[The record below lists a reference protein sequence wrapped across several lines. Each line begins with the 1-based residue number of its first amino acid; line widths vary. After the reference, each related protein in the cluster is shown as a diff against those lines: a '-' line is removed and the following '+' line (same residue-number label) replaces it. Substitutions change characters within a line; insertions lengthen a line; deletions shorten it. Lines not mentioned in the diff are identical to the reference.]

1 MGGLTLVVASAA
13 GRASSGRPPWAW
25 SRPGLPAW
33 SVAASGQH
41 RKRRFVRGAQRLGAT
56 QGSNDPARTA
66 STVVLCAT
74 LPSTRWPACPATSG
88 KGGSIGSYALRAF
101 DDTRD
106 LKSSRRRRNPALNG
120 VSPTHNTYPWNYP
133 RYVYEFNLQKRE
145 RDGWARVGMGK
156 GGGRERGG
164 LAG

>member
-1 MGGLTLVVASAA
+1 MTRSDGVD
-13 GRASSGRPPWAW
+13 GRPMRNAAEHPLA
-25 SRPGLPAW
+25 SLPRDEW
-33 SVAASGQH
+33 
-41 RKRRFVRGAQRLGAT
+41 
-56 QGSNDPARTA
+56 
-66 STVVLCAT
+66 
-74 LPSTRWPACPATSG
+74 
-88 KGGSIGSYALRAF
+88 KGGGAIGSYALRAF

-145 RDGWARVGMGK
+145 RDGWAGVGMGK

>member
-13 GRASSGRPPWAW
+13 GRASSGRQPWAS

-41 RKRRFVRGAQRLGAT
+41 RRRRFVHGAARLDAT
-56 QGSNDPARTA
+56 PGSKDRDRTA
-66 STVVLCAT
+66 STVVYMRNAAEHPLAS
-74 LPSTRWPACPATSG
+74 LRRDEW
-88 KGGSIGSYALRAF
+88 KGGVKDRHVLRAF

-133 RYVYEFNLQKRE
+133 RYVYEFNLQKR
-145 RDGWARVGMGK
+145 RGT
-156 GGGRERGG
+156 GGRG
-164 LAG
+164 

>member
-1 MGGLTLVVASAA
+1 MRNAFEPVV
-13 GRASSGRPPWAW
+13 
-25 SRPGLPAW
+25 PA
-33 SVAASGQH
+33 
-41 RKRRFVRGAQRLGAT
+41 
-56 QGSNDPARTA
+56 N
-66 STVVLCAT
+66 
-74 LPSTRWPACPATSG
+74 PATSG
-88 KGGSIGSYALRAF
+88 KRGSIGSYALRAF

-106 LKSSRRRRNPALNG
+106 LKSSRKRRNPALNG

-145 RDGWARVGMGK
+145 RDGWAGVGMGK